1 MDKRFKFTTN
11 IIVIPTL
18 IVFVLYSSNDIKTKR
33 IEDSNTKVQDAINL
47 SINKAILSVASTS
60 YIDKIVSLSDMDTVE
75 KLSMKKESVEIRKE
89 ELQIEKE
96 TEEALKVKTP
106 PDKKQIAESINRD
119 SDLCDSKTKPDTNLS
134 QSLNQYVL
142 DVINTYKIGSY
153 PYLLNNDYEN
163 YNGVTENLYYQG
175 EVLLKGDANGT
186 KASNCTGITFEVFFR
201 AMQKRNKSLG
211 LDPEDFNGM
220 SRDQLFDMA
229 LNWFAAMGHKSQSNI
244 AVAVEKYN
252 LGYRINNFEDLRAG
266 DFIDL
271 SRENN
276 TGHTVVFLNWIREDK
291 KIIGFK
297 YWSSQGSTNG
307 ISNKEEYFN
316 IYDVNGNKYGNVIID
331 NLYMVRISPK

>member
-1 MDKRFKFTTN
+1 MDKLFKLTTN

-18 IVFVLYSSNDIKTKR
+18 IVFVLYSSNDTKIKSIKY
-33 IEDSNTKVQDAINL
+33 SNTKFQDAINL

-60 YIDKIVSLSDMDTVE
+60 DMDTVE
-75 KLSMKKESVEIRKE
+75 KLSIKNEGVETRKE
-89 ELQIEKE
+89 ELEIEKK
-96 TEEALKVKTP
+96 TEKVLKVKTP
-106 PDKKQIAESINRD
+106 PAKKQFAESVNRD
-119 SDLCDSKTKPDTNLS
+119 SELCDSKTKPATNLS

-142 DVINTYKIGSY
+142 DVIKSYKIGSY

-186 KASNCTGITFEVFFR
+186 KASNCTGITFEVFFK
-201 AMQKRNKSLG
+201 AMQQRNKSLG

-229 LNWFAAMGHKSQSNI
+229 LIWFAAMGPKSQSNI

-307 ISNKEEYFN
+307 ISYKEEYFN